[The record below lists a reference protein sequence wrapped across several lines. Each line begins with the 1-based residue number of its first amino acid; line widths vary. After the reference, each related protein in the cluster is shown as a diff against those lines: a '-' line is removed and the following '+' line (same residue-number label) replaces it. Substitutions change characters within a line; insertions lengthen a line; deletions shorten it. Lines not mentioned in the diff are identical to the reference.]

1 MKQSNYEIKKCNENG
16 QNRECSMND
25 SKLPN
30 HYLIKRSPD
39 FASNGVIVKRHVSGK
54 QYSENSINRKPPSA
68 KLKRDDIIYVSETSY
83 GIYAQGV
90 VVEVKKIIEFTAV
103 EQILNYYTEHKFK
116 DVAYW
121 FNMARKLSQA
131 NSVKP
136 SILYYQSYKV
146 NLSLFDKIRPLIG
159 ELHYLA
165 KYRAFSKI
173 DENVVNTILNYN
185 FGSSTKL
192 DDRIPGYLRLELYS
206 LFNKKAGLGAWIDV
220 DHFVPKSVGGPGN
233 IAENLVPVGF
243 SLNRYKGNA
252 IPKGLF
258 IVANEFDP
266 LSKFMRSVFLTSKA
280 DFLNTAEA
288 KEAARKIGD
297 VVNSWPI
304 KDARE
309 FYLNVMRH
317 HHPNY
322 SALLEDRIK

>member
-1 MKQSNYEIKKCNENG
+1 MSDDKI
-16 QNRECSMND
+16 
-25 SKLPN
+25 PN

-54 QYSENSINRKPPSA
+54 QYSENSINRKPPCA
-68 KLKRDDIIYVSETSY
+68 KLLPGDIIYVSETSY

-90 VVEVKKIIEFTAV
+90 VVQVDKIIEFTSV
-103 EQILNYYTEHKFK
+103 VQILNYCTEHKLK

-146 NLSLFDKIRPLIG
+146 NLSLFNKIRPLIG
-159 ELHYLA
+159 DLQNLA
-165 KYRAFSKI
+165 KRQSSFSKI
-173 DENVVNTILNYN
+173 DVNVVNTILNYN

-206 LFNKKAGLGAWIDV
+206 LFNKKAGLGTWIDV

-252 IPKGLF
+252 IPKGVFL
-258 IVANEFDP
+258 VAKEFED
-266 LSKFMRSVFLTSKA
+266 LSKFVGNNFLTSSK
-280 DFLNTAEA
+280 DFQNTAEA
-288 KEAARKIGD
+288 KDAARKICD

-304 KDARE
+304 NDARQ
-309 FYLNVMRH
+309 FYLNVLGQ
-317 HHPNY
+317 HHPDY
-322 SALLEDRIK
+322 LEIIRELID